1 MEPLLKKSGHRQFI
15 KEQENNSHALYNK
28 YIVIH
33 WFDLFV
39 IFFLL
44 ASAIWS
50 FFRGFG
56 KEVFSILSI
65 VLGYL
70 LASHYYVACASL
82 FESFMPDRPLREM
95 ASFAALFF
103 FTILAVIIVG
113 IFVRRMLNIHHTLS
127 KLDKFAGLG
136 VGLVKGGLIL
146 CVIAYPLA
154 LVPGLQEDLTKG
166 SKAAPALIGISG
178 AILAKFAPGLSS
190 SVDDITG
197 NAKTLKERNETIKK
211 YRETIDKIGDNI
223 GKGAE
228 AVIEKVEDLSGGGDG
243 SSKKKVKTEVDE
255 NLPSENDR
263 KELDSIIDTA
273 DQGM

>member
-1 MEPLLKKSGHRQFI
+1 M
-15 KEQENNSHALYNK
+15 
-28 YIVIH
+28 IH

-70 LASHYYVACASL
+70 LASRYFVEGAPI
-82 FESFMPDRPLREM
+82 FESVIPDRPLREM
-95 ASFAALFF
+95 ASFTALFF

-113 IFVRRMLNIHHTLS
+113 IFIRRMLNIHHTIS

-136 VGLVKGGLIL
+136 IGIVKGGLIL
-146 CVIAYPLA
+146 CIIAYPLA

-166 SKAAPALIGISG
+166 SKAAPALIGIGG
-178 AILAKFAPGLSS
+178 AILAKFAPGLSN
-190 SVDDITG
+190 SVENFTG
-197 NAKTLKERNETIKK
+197 DSKSLEERKDTIKK
-211 YRETIDKIGDNI
+211 YRKTIDKIGEKI
-223 GKGAE
+223 EKGAR
-228 AVIEKVEDLSGGGDG
+228 AVKETVEDFSDDQDDA
-243 SSKKKVKTEVDE
+243 SSKKKPETAPDE
-255 NLPSENDR
+255 ILPSESDR
-263 KELDSIIDTA
+263 KALDTIIDTA
-273 DQGM
+273 VGGG